1 MSSQVVNIATRTQTN
16 DQKNVVE
23 NKNAQKNF
31 IISIKTIKNY
41 NQ

>member
-1 MSSQVVNIATRTQTN
+1 MISQVVNIAPRTQTN

-23 NKNAQKNF
+23 NKNVRKNF

>member
-1 MSSQVVNIATRTQTN
+1 MISQVVNIATRTQLN
-16 DQKNVVE
+16 DQKKVVE